1 MDWQGGFL
9 GYRPSIGELIAAAI
23 LAALAEKGWR
33 LFSRLLETS
42 LDLLSTS
49 ADYLRTRR
57 IAALVNRVNRIK
69 DYEADDRKAVLF
81 ALGQVVRIV
90 VSFGL
95 IVLMMEIMVRFS
107 LVMRIDPIL
116 SYFHIP
122 VPTISVLGN
131 QNEYVSESEARFD
144 GAFFFVINIVL
155 MSMLIITFYRAL
167 ATIQNVRDFS
177 DPAKAIR
184 ALEERIGALMAKGA

>member
-1 MDWQGGFL
+1 
-9 GYRPSIGELIAAAI
+9 LIAAAI